1 MIEHADFRGFL
12 RQMKRA
18 QRYALLRGVQ
28 LPCQVCYPQ
37 DVHAAALKI
46 HAGIHA
52 RRVVGKT
59 AVQGITV
66 FQEFRPCHLR

>member
-1 MIEHADFRGFL
+1 MIEHAVFRSLL

-28 LPCQVCYPQ
+28 SPCQVRYPQ

-46 HAGIHA
+46 HAGIYA

-59 AVQGITV
+59 AVQGITAL
-66 FQEFRPCHLR
+66 QEFRPCHLR